1 MVCSILNGGG
11 FWVFEYFL
19 FKWGKSFY
27 IHLILILIV
36 KNLKKWKL
44 NEKLKTP
51 PSIQYTTDHWLSND
65 TNVTDSRKIFALYS
79 SRVKLKILTLIYYD
93 LLLYIMAF
101 INIYWKLIFEEY
113 RAKIFQLSVTLVS
126 FDSQWSV
133 VYWME
138 GGFWVF
144 EFFKRFF
151 IFSLIIIIKMI
162 LLYS

>member
-1 MVCSILNGGG
+1 MS
-11 FWVFEYFL
+11 
-19 FKWGKSFY
+19 
-27 IHLILILIV
+27 LIIKI
-36 KNLKKWKL
+36 LKKNSKIQ
-44 NEKLKTP
+44 TP

-113 RAKIFQLSVTLVS
+113 RGKIFQLLVTLVS

-138 GGFWVF
+138 VGFWVF
-144 EFFKRFF
+144 EFLKRFF
-151 IFSLIIIIKMI
+151 FFSFIIIMKMI
-162 LLYS
+162 LPYS